1 MNRTEFLK
9 YICDSINSDLKFA
22 ETKNTFLTTFNLAM
36 VGTVISFV
44 FDSDK
49 NFGSDA
55 VRNCFIAFLIVI
67 LISTFLAIF
76 SFLPLNSFWKILKP
90 KIKGEE
96 NFFFYYSNFSKHKND
111 YDTFAKTV
119 VQNIDKCDLSDTERQ
134 LTKQILDLS
143 RVAYTKYSVFSIAL
157 TIELFAFPILILGLL
172 L

>member
-1 MNRTEFLK
+1 MSRLEFLK
-9 YICDSINSDLKFA
+9 YTCDSINSDLKFA

-36 VGTVISFV
+36 IGATVSFV
-44 FDSDK
+44 FDNDK
-49 NFGSDA
+49 NFGNDT

-96 NFFFYYSNFSKHKND
+96 NFLFYYSNFSKHRND
-111 YDTFAKTV
+111 YDIFAKTIA
-119 VQNIDKCDLSDTERQ
+119 QKIDDCNLSSTERQ
-134 LTKQILDLS
+134 LANQILDLS
-143 RVAYTKYSVFSIAL
+143 RVTYTKYSIFSIAL
-157 TIELFAFPILILGLL
+157 IIELFSFPILIVGLL